1 MAAESGLAS
10 HGRGCPAWHTP
21 RPPGRA
27 PTMNGV
33 RKFRESFLEAAAL
46 GLLATATLY
55 VAPFEIAKRLDSW
68 LFDAWTQLAPPA
80 APADLLLVHLD
91 YPSGLDQVVA
101 LAHAEHARL
110 VVATQSLAPNAQDD
124 AFVLGPTVLPRGES
138 RLERTDWNDG
148 GHLVFEPD
156 LDGVVRTDRAIVD
169 DGVVVQSLA
178 QRAANALLQ
187 SAPTTWRATDDA

>member
-21 RPPGRA
+21 RPPGRG

-55 VAPFEIAKRLDSW
+55 VAPLQIANRLDGW

-91 YPSGLDQVVA
+91 DPSHLDRVVA
-101 LAHAEHARL
+101 LARAEHAKL
-110 VVATQSLAPNAQDD
+110 VVATQSPPADSQDG
-124 AFVLGPTVLPRGES
+124 AFVLGPTELPRGES
-138 RLERTDWNDG
+138 RLEPTDWNEG
-148 GHLVFEPD
+148 GHLLFQPD
-156 LDGVVRTDRAIVD
+156 IDGVVRTDRAID
-169 DGVVVQSLA
+169 DGGVVVQ
-178 QRAANALLQ
+178 
-187 SAPTTWRATDDA
+187 